1 MPICVCTICGCICAT
16 KAEWSSGNKGLAAH
30 RVGSTV
36 PTHGLAQP
44 WSGCCCAAQGWGAG
58 YSVQSGGGI
67 PTRLASVAWGR
78 PELMALWQSQKSMGM
93 RFWRMNSDLWGLA
106 LGTFGWFSSV
116 CLSLCSCRASLNCSL
131 QPFETCAQMRVWDL
145 EARLAPQEVPRKRWY
160 WGCTSLVVSHQNI
173 MGMSAVWR
181 SWAEGKQEDLA
192 EVLNRM
198 CCKTRDY

>member
-58 YSVQSGGGI
+58 YSVQYGGGI
-67 PTRLASVAWGR
+67 PNRLASVAWGR

-106 LGTFGWFSSV
+106 LGTFGWFSLEWVILLLLGPLKQPGISI
-116 CLSLCSCRASLNCSL
+116 LYNAPPGSNFDTTIFNLWSDSEGPKNIFHSNWNLNDMLRGFKKLDFGIS
-131 QPFETCAQMRVWDL
+131 
-145 EARLAPQEVPRKRWY
+145 EVKF
-160 WGCTSLVVSHQNI
+160 
-173 MGMSAVWR
+173 R
-181 SWAEGKQEDLA
+181 SKELI
-192 EVLNRM
+192 RI
-198 CCKTRDY
+198 